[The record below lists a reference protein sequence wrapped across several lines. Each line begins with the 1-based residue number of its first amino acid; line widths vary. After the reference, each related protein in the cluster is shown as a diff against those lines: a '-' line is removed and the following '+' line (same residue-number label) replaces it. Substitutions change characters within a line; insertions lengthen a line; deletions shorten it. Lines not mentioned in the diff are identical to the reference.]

1 VSDDVLVGG
10 RLVAV
15 ALWGLIVVLAGIG
28 LVALRNRYR
37 TFAGAF
43 AAHPFATNFAVFF
56 AIFGVLTIVQAFFGT
71 GWSIAL
77 PAVVGAVALLMWA
90 VERRRTR

>member
-1 VSDDVLVGG
+1 VGDDVLVSGG
-10 RLVAV
+10 LVAA
-15 ALWGLIVVLAGIG
+15 ALWGPIVVLAGIG
-28 LVALRNRYR
+28 LVALRNRYG

-43 AAHPFATNFAVFF
+43 AAHPYATNFAVFF

-77 PAVVGAVALLMWA
+77 AAVVGAVGLLMWA
-90 VERRRTR
+90 VVRRRTR